1 MYVTPRCM
9 KSGSSSHLLNI
20 FSKVKSFMFD
30 IHFIKLIYNFI
41 LNSEAMAVRDAVLS
55 QSPEFK
61 EARSRA
67 LSNAISVYDL
77 LSVALVR
84 WGQVAL
90 LHEVCFCCNLYFE
103 FFWLLFDHCKLY
115 SFL

>member
-1 MYVTPRCM
+1 
-9 KSGSSSHLLNI
+9 
-20 FSKVKSFMFD
+20 
-30 IHFIKLIYNFI
+30 
-41 LNSEAMAVRDAVLS
+41 MAVRDAVLS

-77 LSVALVR
+77 LTVALVR

-90 LHEVCFCCNLYFE
+90 LHEVYT
-103 FFWLLFDHCKLY
+103 
-115 SFL
+115 